1 MYQNPTDTENA
12 IKLPIAQDAWM
23 LFRFDN
29 HELIRIHL
37 DPGASIDNH
46 INEWRI
52 VFYLLQ
58 GEGNLNVEGKSHH
71 LVANQSIAVEAGLKR
86 FWQNTGKEE
95 LQLLVIKT
103 KEEHGQN
110 P

>member
-23 LFRFDN
+23 LFCFDN

-37 DPGASIDNH
+37 DPGVSMENH

-58 GEGNLNVEGKSHH
+58 GEGKLDVEGKVHQ
-71 LVANQSIAVEAGLKR
+71 LATNQSIAVEAGLNR
-86 FWQNTGKEE
+86 FWHNTGKEE
-95 LQLLVIKT
+95 LQLLAIKT
-103 KEEHGQN
+103 REDHG
-110 P
+110 

>member
-12 IKLPIAQDAWM
+12 IKLPIEQDAW
-23 LFRFDN
+23 LLLRFDN

-58 GEGNLNVEGKSHH
+58 GEGELNVEGKVHH
-71 LVANQSIAVEAGLKR
+71 LKTNQSIAVEAGHER
-86 FWQNTGKEE
+86 FWHNTGATE
-95 LQLLVIKT
+95 LQLLAIKT
-103 KEEHGQN
+103 KEVHG
-110 P
+110 

>member
-1 MYQNPTDTENA
+1 MYENPTDTENA
-12 IKLPIAQDAWM
+12 IKLPIDQDAW
-23 LFRFDN
+23 LLLRFEN

-37 DPGASIDNH
+37 ESGASIENH
-46 INEWRI
+46 INQWRI

-58 GEGNLNVEGKSHH
+58 GEGDLTVEGKTHH
-71 LVANQSIAVEAGLKR
+71 LVANQSIAVEAGRKR

-103 KEEHGQN
+103 QE
-110 P
+110 

>member
-12 IKLPIAQDAWM
+12 MKLPIAQDAWM
-23 LFRFDN
+23 LLRFDN

-37 DPGASIDNH
+37 SPGASIENH
-46 INEWRI
+46 INDWRI

-58 GEGNLNVEGKSHH
+58 GEGELNVEGRSHH
-71 LVANQSIAVEAGLKR
+71 MLATQSIAVEAGRER
-86 FWQNTGKEE
+86 FWHNTGKEE

-103 KEEHGQN
+103 REEN
-110 P
+110 VRDF

>member
-1 MYQNPTDTENA
+1 MYQIPTGKENA
-12 IKLPIAQDAWM
+12 IKLPIRQDAWM
-23 LFRFDN
+23 LHRFDN

-58 GEGNLNVEGKSHH
+58 GEGDLNVEGQIHH
-71 LVANQSIAVEAGLKR
+71 MQANQSIAVEAGRER
-86 FWQNTGKEE
+86 FWTNTGKEE
-95 LQLLVIKT
+95 LQMLVIKT
-103 KEEHGQN
+103 LET
-110 P
+110 